1 MAHKWF
7 RLNSSSMERAHIQL
21 DAKGQAPGRLASQIA
36 MILIGKHKP
45 TYTPHLDEGDFVEV
59 SNVAEMVIKGTGKLT
74 TKKYYKHTG
83 YVGNMKIRTLGEVM
97 RDNPREVLKM
107 AVDKMLPKNRL
118 RSERLRRL
126 IIK

>member
-1 MAHKWF
+1 MQ
-7 RLNSSSMERAHIQL
+7 RAVIQL
-21 DAKGQAPGRLASQIA
+21 DARGQAPGRLATKIA

-45 TYTPHLDEGDFVEV
+45 TYTPHLDEGDSVEV
-59 SNVAEMVIKGTGKLT
+59 QNVAEMVIKGTKKLT
-74 TKKYYKHTG
+74 NKKYYKHTG

-97 RDNPREVLKM
+97 RDRPGEVLKM
-107 AVDKMLPKNRL
+107 AVDRMLPKNRL